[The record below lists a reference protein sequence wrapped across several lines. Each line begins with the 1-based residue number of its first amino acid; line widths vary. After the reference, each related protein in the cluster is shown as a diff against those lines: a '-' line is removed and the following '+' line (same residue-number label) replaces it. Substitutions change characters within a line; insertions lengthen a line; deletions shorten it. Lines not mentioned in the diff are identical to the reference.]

1 MLITPRRFAELL
13 GVSGR
18 TTERWRRQG
27 YGPPA
32 IRVGD
37 GPNARYRYD
46 FDTVLWWIRER
57 TGAAAAGASV
67 RDPDQLLDDA
77 ALAEI
82 TGWSIATI
90 RTRRCRGLPMPE
102 VTRIGGR
109 SIRYRR
115 AAVEAF
121 IARHAD
127 SSTDARTS
135 NRTAPTQSRPSPA
148 STPPLGSAVGAQSG
162 EKRGRRS

>member
-1 MLITPRRFAELL
+1 MLITPRKFAELL

-37 GPNARYRYD
+37 GPHARYRYD
-46 FDTVLWWIRER
+46 LDTVLWWIRER
-57 TGAAAAGASV
+57 TGASMPGASV
-67 RDPDQLLDDA
+67 RDPDQLIDDA
-77 ALAEI
+77 GLSEI
-82 TGWSIATI
+82 TGWSVATI

-109 SIRYRR
+109 SVRYRR

-127 SSTDARTS
+127 SSTETS
-135 NRTAPTQSRPSPA
+135 PPNRPAPPSGRGNRA
-148 STPPLGSAVGAQSG
+148 SSPPLGSAVGAETDEQ
-162 EKRGRRS
+162 RGRRS